1 MATAFRRGQELG
13 RQNGLNLFLKT
24 KEGAPKNAA
33 AISYNIYDF
42 STGVEVLLPPSD
54 RTPINPAIG
63 EYYANFIVPLDAPI
77 GSKRIRWFFR
87 EYIGSPQ
94 VQILQEF
101 EIISNDVNIVDLPGA
116 SPIEQDLVR
125 SLRILLRDGN
135 PGRNYSFRPPT
146 SEGTINQF
154 TRVFGFIWEDLELLE
169 FLRTSNDI
177 ISMYPP
183 QTFYA
188 NLDELINSHRN
199 WRSLVLTGGM
209 VYALQAVAT
218 NWISDEF
225 SYAIG
230 GVSLDIEKSS
240 KYQSMM
246 NDIDTR
252 FKEFLENAKAT
263 VFVIRGLKQSRFG
276 VGIRSSFGP
285 SVGRG
290 AITPRRFVGL

>member
-1 MATAFRRGQELG
+1 MAVVFRRGQELG
-13 RQNGLNLFLKT
+13 RKDGLSIFLKT
-24 KEGAPKNAA
+24 KEGATKNAA
-33 AISYNIYDF
+33 EISYNLYDF
-42 STGVEVLLPPSD
+42 TTGIEVLIPPSN
-54 RTPINPAIG
+54 RIPVNPAIG
-63 EYYANFIVPLDAPI
+63 EYFASFIVPLDSNL
-77 GSKRIRWFFR
+77 GSFRIRWFFR
-87 EYIGSPQ
+87 EYTSSPQ
-94 VQILQEF
+94 VQILQDF
-101 EIISNDVNIVDLPGA
+101 EIVSNEVNIVNLPGA
-116 SPIEQDLVR
+116 SAIEQDLVR
-125 SLRILLRDGN
+125 SIRVLLRDNN
-135 PGRNYSFRPPT
+135 PGRNYMFRPPT
-146 SEGTINQF
+146 GEGTINQF
-154 TRVFGFIWEDLELLE
+154 TRVFGFIWEDAELLE
-169 FLRTSNDI
+169 YLRTANDI

-188 NLDELINSHRN
+188 TLDDLISNHRN

-209 VYALQAVAT
+209 VYALQAVAN
-218 NWISDEF
+218 NWISEEF

-263 VFVIRGLKQSRFG
+263 VFVMRGLKQSRFG

-290 AITPRRFVGL
+290 ALTPRRFIGL